1 MHELEPHYKWRD
13 YYESEKD
20 KRSPFY
26 GRVYDEFYYTQ
37 KVYNYFIHP
46 QWDDFG
52 SQTLY
57 TKVLYINYDQEV
69 AILEF
74 IGEWN
79 DALHNDVMFLKRE
92 VIDVMI
98 KEGITKFL
106 IIAENVLNFH
116 GSDDSYYEEW
126 WEDIRDEGGWVCF
139 MNLLPHVEEE
149 MAEMELQHYVN
160 FGGVLNEFNWRTH
173 KPKSLMNII
182 ETLIAGEQKKLH
194 Y

>member
-182 ETLIAGEQKKLH
+182 ETLIAGEQKKMH